1 MTIAITGA
9 TGRLGRLV
17 IDRLKTKVPAGQVIA
32 LVRSPEKA
40 KGLDVTARE
49 FDYSRPQTLAPAL
62 AGVEKLLLI
71 SSSEIGQREPQH
83 RNVIAAA
90 KASGIKHLVYTSLL
104 HADRSPISVAGEHHA
119 TEANIAASGIPATI
133 LRNGWYAENYTVSI
147 PAALANG
154 AVIGCAGDGE
164 ISLAT
169 RADYADA
176 AVTVLTNAGHQGKTY
191 ELAGDKAYT
200 LSDLAAEISRQT
212 GRNIPYRNL
221 PQAEYAAI
229 LKRVGL
235 PDVRAEFIASSDFD
249 ASHGAL
255 FDDGHQ
261 LSKLI
266 GRATTPLSE
275 AVRQALA

>member
-1 MTIAITGA
+1 MSIAITGA
-9 TGRLGRLV
+9 TGHLGRLV
-17 IDRLKTKVPAGQVIA
+17 IDRLKTKVPASQIIA

-40 KGLDVTARE
+40 KDLDVTARE
-49 FDYSRPQTLAPAL
+49 FDYTRPQTLAPAL

-90 KASGIKHLVYTSLL
+90 KASDIKHFVYTSLL

-154 AVIGCAGDGE
+154 AFIGCAAEGE

-275 AVRQALA
+275 AVRRALA